1 MIKFIPHKEI
11 ALSDAG
17 YDSSIHKAQ
26 YRYNYVALQDK
37 IDSGE
42 LDKMAVYRHLVL
54 NDLFFIVLFVM
65 EIEQANHPFVVNA
78 CNMVQ
83 NGPASNTLD
92 IWARAHFK
100 STILTIAETIQ
111 YQLKNQTHCTGIFAY
126 SRPAAKKFLRGIK
139 MLLESSDLLK
149 WCFPDVLYAKPETE
163 SPKWSEDDGLVLKGH
178 GTARGE
184 SSIEAWG
191 LTEGMPTGRH
201 FERRVFDDLETE
213 DIRESPDMLDK
224 VFSKFEMAGNLA
236 TFTDADCE
244 RVIGTYYSHFG
255 PNIRIR
261 DKQKSDGTPLYKLRL
276 ITASDNGK
284 KDGNPVLMNLESWEK
299 EKTKTHFN
307 SQQLCNPTP
316 DADIKLDFNLMHPIE
331 PRFMPK
337 NRLKF
342 VIIDPAGDD
351 SVTKGVKND
360 NWAMGCVS
368 VEPSMDDLGT
378 SAIYIEDIVYG
389 KMSLSEAVDA
399 AVSLYIR
406 NGRITGIGVERVGT
420 DSTYEHIRKGLLA
433 RGRHVKIKSGRSG
446 NLVLLSTGGKS
457 KNRRIES
464 ALSWPLNNGKIFYST
479 AINDFT
485 MAEIKDEFS
494 KFPFYHVDIIDMI
507 SYIYTILDEMKF
519 TFEATQEYDEDE
531 FVSHE
536 TQYGR
541 SKISGY

>member
-1 MIKFIPHKEI
+1 
-11 ALSDAG
+11 
-17 YDSSIHKAQ
+17 
-26 YRYNYVALQDK
+26 
-37 IDSGE
+37 
-42 LDKMAVYRHLVL
+42 
-54 NDLFFIVLFVM
+54 
-65 EIEQANHPFVVNA
+65 
-78 CNMVQ
+78 
-83 NGPASNTLD
+83 
-92 IWARAHFK
+92 
-100 STILTIAETIQ
+100 
-111 YQLKNQTHCTGIFAY
+111 
-126 SRPAAKKFLRGIK
+126 
-139 MLLESSDLLK
+139 
-149 WCFPDVLYAKPETE
+149 
-163 SPKWSEDDGLVLKGH
+163 
-178 GTARGE
+178 
-184 SSIEAWG
+184 
-191 LTEGMPTGRH
+191 
-201 FERRVFDDLETE
+201 
-213 DIRESPDMLDK
+213 
-224 VFSKFEMAGNLA
+224 
-236 TFTDADCE
+236 
-244 RVIGTYYSHFG
+244 
-255 PNIRIR
+255 
-261 DKQKSDGTPLYKLRL
+261 LRL

-464 ALSWPLNNGKIFYST
+464 ALSWPLNNGKVFYST

-507 SYIYTILDEMKF
+507 SYIYAILDEMKF
-519 TFEATQEYDEDE
+519 TFESIQEYDEDE